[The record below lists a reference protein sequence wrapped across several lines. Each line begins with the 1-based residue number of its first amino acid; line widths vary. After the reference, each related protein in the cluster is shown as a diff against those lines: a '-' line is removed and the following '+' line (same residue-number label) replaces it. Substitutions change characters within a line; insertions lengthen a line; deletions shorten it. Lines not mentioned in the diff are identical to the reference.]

1 MDLINVLKSDYVYI
15 IMNTQDRIIQERYNG
30 LFHHNEDHTCLINA
44 IGLTLPYEG
53 LNRAYSAYSDIGSN
67 IY

>member
-1 MDLINVLKSDYVYI
+1 
-15 IMNTQDRIIQERYNG
+15 MNTQDRIIQERYNG